1 MSYPAKIP
9 AAKFRTPMPGT
20 QGLPATMGRDGSK
33 LCSFTPPVEREI
45 QPTSSRL
52 LITVGVGGAREIL
65 KLSSPSMRAYAAR
78 IGADF
83 LALTNC
89 TQDWP
94 LAEKFRIGHYARRY
108 ERILFVDADVFIR
121 SDAPDVFATVPPGS
135 IAMHD
140 DMFDLERMGG
150 SPGGSCWIESEIRS
164 LGESQGV
171 KIPRACLNSGV
182 VVFDGKDADI
192 WNAPPKPFPITH
204 CSEQHWIQY
213 QAINKGRLFSL
224 PTEFNWQFWA
234 NPDFRGIED
243 SHFVHLAG
251 VGERCP
257 EMAQPLMR
265 ALCLR

>member
-1 MSYPAKIP
+1 MSYSKKIP
-9 AAKFRTPMPGT
+9 AERFRVPMPGT
-20 QGLPATMGRDGSK
+20 NGLPANIASDGGK
-33 LCSFTPPVEREI
+33 LCTFVQPLEQFTPPVKR
-45 QPTSSRL
+45 RL
-52 LITVGVGGAREIL
+52 VITVATGNSREML
-65 KLSSPSMRAYAAR
+65 KTSGPYMLAYADR

-83 LALTNC
+83 LALTNR
-89 TQDWP
+89 TQEWP
-94 LAEKFRIGHYARRY
+94 LAEKFRVGHYARRY
-108 ERILFVDADVFIR
+108 ERVLFVDADVFIR
-121 SDAPDVFATVPPGS
+121 PDAPDIFATVPPGS

-140 DMFDLERMGG
+140 DLFDLEHMGG
-150 SPGGSCWIESEIRS
+150 GPGGSRWIESEIRS

-171 KIPRACLNSGV
+171 RIPRACLNSGV
-182 VVFDGKDADI
+182 VVFDSKDADI
-192 WNAPPKPFPITH
+192 WNAPPRPFPITH

-224 PTEFNWQFWA
+224 PTEFNWQFWS

-257 EMAQPLMR
+257 EMALPLMR